1 MLPFVASPLFGA
13 MDIFPL
19 PHIYVAD
26 NFEFLGYRQVP
37 VASNF
42 TYFHSSIL
50 AADNLHNLSRN
61 QTQILAI
68 VYPVPFPLPSF
79 TLVTSALVSQLPC
92 PSMTIHAL
100 RQLPAG
106 RCPSCFNYFFLH
118 LFLRLFR
125 SPHLVLS
132 TPGSNLS
139 LIPRSILSRSP
150 SSVDLSVAARDPL
163 FFLVYALLR
172 WPIGLN

>member
-1 MLPFVASPLFGA
+1 

-50 AADNLHNLSRN
+50 AADNLHNLLRN